1 MRDACVLVTGGAG
14 FIGSHLCEALVGRG
28 VRTRVLDDFSTGN
41 AANLARIWRD
51 LEIIE
56 GSLESASAVARAAEG
71 ATAVVHLAAR
81 SSVAESLE
89 MQEAYERGEVPLTD
103 VVLAMQKSSL
113 AFEATL
119 QMRNKVL
126 KAYEDILNMPV

>member
-1 MRDACVLVTGGAG
+1 MSDRITSPANILSMLQTMRKLQAEAGAG
-14 FIGSHLCEALVGRG
+14 VDPAGADAAQDATKAAPPFGDLVRQALSEVNDTQKASRG
-28 VRTRVLDDFSTGN
+28 
-41 AANLARIWRD
+41 
-51 LEIIE
+51 
-56 GSLESASAVARAAEG
+56 
-71 ATAVVHLAAR
+71 
-81 SSVAESLE
+81 